1 MKPVEKIL
9 VPLDFSQCSA
19 RALEFALDLA
29 RRYEASVDLLYVY
42 HPIVDTLPEAYGV
55 VTAAH
60 ASEIVSKLEQQLASA
75 KQDALAAGAQ
85 RVGTQFAHGAPVAEI
100 LRVAEERGSDLIVMG
115 THGRS
120 GAKRLFLGSVAEN
133 VVRGAKSAVLVVHAS
148 GSSD

>member
-1 MKPVEKIL
+1 MKPVQKIL

-19 RALEFALDLA
+19 HALQFALDLA

-75 KQDALAAGAQ
+75 KQDALAAGALH
-85 RVGTQFAHGAPVAEI
+85 VATQLVHGAPVAEI
-100 LRVAEERGSDLIVMG
+100 LRVAAERGSDLIAMG
-115 THGRS
+115 THGRT
-120 GAKRLFLGSVAEN
+120 GAKRMFLGSVAEN
-133 VVRGAKSAVLVVHAS
+133 VVRGAKCAVLVVHAPA
-148 GSSD
+148 GSD